1 MLVSRDA
8 AAQLICEKKKL
19 NFDNLKGTYELM
31 ILMHKFYRLE
41 YFNFFTENWIRYYIE
56 RLIML
61 QDF

>member
-41 YFNFFTENWIRYYIE
+41 KSNFLVEKLDKIRH
-56 RLIML
+56 
-61 QDF
+61 